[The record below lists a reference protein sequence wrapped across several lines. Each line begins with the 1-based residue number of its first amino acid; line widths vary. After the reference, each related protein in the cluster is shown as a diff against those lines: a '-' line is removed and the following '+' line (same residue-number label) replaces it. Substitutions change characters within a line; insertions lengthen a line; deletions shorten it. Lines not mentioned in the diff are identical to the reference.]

1 VAVAVALVVF
11 AAATAGANF
20 RYAVP
25 ALPLLV
31 LGTVLATAPGSRPP
45 RALEVVRTI
54 DLTIKSDSK
63 VSSESGTLDSS
74 VRN

>member
-1 VAVAVALVVF
+1 
-11 AAATAGANF
+11 
-20 RYAVP
+20 
-25 ALPLLV
+25 LLV